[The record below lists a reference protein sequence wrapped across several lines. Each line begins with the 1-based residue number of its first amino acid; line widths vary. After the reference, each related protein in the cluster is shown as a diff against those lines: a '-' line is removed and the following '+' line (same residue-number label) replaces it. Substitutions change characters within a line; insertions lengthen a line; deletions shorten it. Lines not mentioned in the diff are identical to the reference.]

1 MDNGGLTLETEAM
14 LNHLSE
20 VVMGSVFYRETMYQT
35 PLELGILHS
44 MFSLFYTCKKGLL
57 NGV

>member
-20 VVMGSVFYRETMYQT
+20 VVMGSVFYREMGCLVQ
-35 PLELGILHS
+35 
-44 MFSLFYTCKKGLL
+44 SLQDFLPCFFLPISGYF
-57 NGV
+57 